1 MVAAPSSS
9 SSGFGQADQLLPRV
23 VENLDRHLV
32 LPLLDFLESRD
43 KYSHEEILKAKI
55 DLLGK
60 TNMVTFVEGMQREL
74 EGKSEGEKV
83 QGEAGK

>member
-1 MVAAPSSS
+1 MVAAPSPSS
-9 SSGFGQADQLLPRV
+9 ASSTDKLLPRV

-74 EGKSEGEKV
+74 EGKGEGDKV
-83 QGEAGK
+83 QGEAG